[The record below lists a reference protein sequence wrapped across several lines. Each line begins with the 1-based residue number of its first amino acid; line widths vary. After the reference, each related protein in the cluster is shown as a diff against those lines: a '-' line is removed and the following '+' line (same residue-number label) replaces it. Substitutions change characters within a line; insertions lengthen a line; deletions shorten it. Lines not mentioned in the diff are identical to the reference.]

1 MDAKEIRNK
10 ITSEDLSILKRS
22 LSFVDDRLALLR
34 ERAKLAETRATAM
47 LAVSGILTG
56 FVVHFGKTLDNLK
69 VSDSVLFT
77 ALYLAAI
84 FFIIKA
90 IYYSIKALWVL
101 KGKELNTDLVFE
113 LQDCS
118 ELEALK
124 EELTWKTWEYWESI
138 PATNEKL
145 FWLNRSQRNTVAALI
160 TYMFL
165 GMILYLE
172 IKIGFSSYWIV
183 TWLAV
188 SLLAS
193 LVLFID
199 IAIERLGSI
208 WNK

>member
-1 MDAKEIRNK
+1 MDAKEIRSK
-10 ITSEDLSILKRS
+10 ITSENLSILKRS
-22 LSFVDDRLALLR
+22 LLFVDDRLALLR

-47 LAVSGILTG
+47 LAVSGILAG

-69 VSDSVLFT
+69 VSDSILFS

-84 FFIIKA
+84 LFIIKA
-90 IYYSIKALWVL
+90 IYFSIKALWVL
-101 KGKELNTDLVFE
+101 KGNELNTDLVFE

-118 ELEALK
+118 EIEALK
-124 EELTWKTWEYWESI
+124 EELTWKIWEYWEAI
-138 PATNEKL
+138 PVTNEKL

-172 IKIGFSSYWIV
+172 IKLVFPSYWIV
-183 TWLAV
+183 TCLAV
-188 SLLAS
+188 SLLVS

-199 IAIERLGSI
+199 IAMERFGNV

>member
-1 MDAKEIRNK
+1 MDAKEIRSK
-10 ITSEDLSILKRS
+10 ITSENLSILKRS
-22 LSFVDDRLALLR
+22 LLFADDRLALLR

-47 LAVSGILTG
+47 LAVSGILAG

-69 VSDSVLFT
+69 VSDSILFS

-90 IYYSIKALWVL
+90 IYFSIKALWVL
-101 KGKELNTDLVFE
+101 KGNELNTDLVFE

-124 EELTWKTWEYWESI
+124 EELTWKIWEYWEAI
-138 PATNEKL
+138 PVTNEKL

-172 IKIGFSSYWIV
+172 IKLGFSSYWIV
-183 TWLAV
+183 TCLAV
-188 SLLAS
+188 SLLVS

-199 IAIERLGSI
+199 IAMERFGNV